1 MRHSSHNFT
10 VDTPKRHEDDSKELG
25 NFGVTCEAAE
35 SGGATVPSD
44 GCRHVERETRMTRT
58 TRPVRAPRATKRG
71 LASLA
76 VSGLL
81 AASLSALTTAPAHSA
96 PDPSCPA
103 VAPVSGLSAGD
114 TVTGRTV
121 TTGTTPGSFT
131 GTIQGVLEDGI
142 EPGVDMILA
151 DLHSTAIDK
160 NGIWEGMSGS
170 PVYAQDGRLIGAV
183 SYGLGYGSSTITGIT
198 PAADM
203 KKLFDPSTVVDHRVA
218 KRVAL
223 PRALARR
230 VVRSGGAT
238 TAQAARGLA
247 PIGIPVSL
255 SGPSSAR
262 VTKLAKV
269 LRLGGKVLAAPG
281 GPTSDD
287 PIPMEVGGNLAA
299 AYSYGT
305 VTASGLGTATMVCGD
320 ETVGFGHPFDLQG
333 AATMTLHGARAITI
347 QDDPLNVAFKVANL
361 GAPIGTVDQDRVAG
375 IHGVTGALPE
385 ATQVDARSFVGDRS
399 YSGTTRVSEPDLVT
413 DLAATHLFT
422 VQDKVLDRVG
432 KGRGWA
438 SWTIS
443 GTEAN
448 GHPFSMSRS
457 NRFADPE
464 DISAATA
471 IDVAGDLEAI
481 VDNPDEI
488 VKIGSVD
495 VESHLADDYQRY
507 TIAKVQVRS
516 FGRWVT
522 ASEEGDP
529 ILVHA
534 GHTVPV
540 RVTLASRE
548 VPAKTIEYGVKVPAE
563 AGGHGGLL
571 HVLGGDDGGD
581 SQDFFDEGED
591 AFSDFSVPSAAN
603 FPKLIQALES
613 QQQRN
618 DIRTTMRFR
627 YASTPAAQKIVRST
641 KISQVVSGDR
651 LFHVFAEN

>member
-1 MRHSSHNFT
+1 
-10 VDTPKRHEDDSKELG
+10 
-25 NFGVTCEAAE
+25 
-35 SGGATVPSD
+35 
-44 GCRHVERETRMTRT
+44 
-58 TRPVRAPRATKRG
+58 
-71 LASLA
+71 

-81 AASLSALTTAPAHSA
+81 AASLSALTTSPAHSA

-103 VAPVSGLSAGD
+103 VAPVSGLAAGD
-114 TVTGRTV
+114 AVTGRTV

-142 EPGVDMILA
+142 EPGVDLILA

-160 NGIWEGMSGS
+160 NGIWAGMSGS
-170 PVYAQDGRLIGAV
+170 PVYAQDGSLIGAV
-183 SYGLGYGSSTITGIT
+183 AYGLGFGPSTIAGIT

-203 KKLFDPSTVVDHRVA
+203 KKLFDPSTVVDHRSPA
-218 KRVAL
+218 KIAL

-230 VVRSGGAT
+230 VARTGAAT
-238 TAQAARGLA
+238 TAQASQGLQA
-247 PIGIPVSL
+247 LEIPVSV
-255 SGPSSAR
+255 SGPSNAR
-262 VTKLAKV
+262 MAKLAKV

-281 GPTSDD
+281 GPTSSE

-299 AYSYGT
+299 AFSYGT
-305 VTASGLGTATMVCGD
+305 VAASGLGTATMVCGD
-320 ETVGFGHPFDLQG
+320 ETVGFGHPFDAQG
-333 AATMTLHGARAITI
+333 SATMTLHGARAILI
-347 QDDPLNVAFKVANL
+347 QDDSLGGSFKVANL
-361 GAPIGTVDQDRVAG
+361 GAPIGTVDQDRIAG

-385 ATQVDARSFVGDRS
+385 ATKVDTKSFVGNRS
-399 YSGTTRVSEPDLVT
+399 YAGTTRVSEPDLVT
-413 DLAATHLFT
+413 DLAAAHVFT
-422 VQDKVLDRVG
+422 VQDKVLDRIG

-448 GHPFSMSRS
+448 GHPFSMTRS

-464 DISAATA
+464 DISAATV
-471 IDVAGDLEAI
+471 IDVAGDVEAI

-488 VKIGSVD
+488 VKIGSVN

-516 FGRWVT
+516 FGHWVT
-522 ASEEGDP
+522 AKQDGDP

-548 VPAKTIEYGVKVPAE
+548 VPRKTIEYGVKVPAD

-571 HVLGGDDGGD
+571 HVLGGDDGG
-581 SQDFFDEGED
+581 SSEEFFDEGED
-591 AFSDFSVPSAAN
+591 AFDDFTVPSAAN
-603 FPKLIQALES
+603 FPKLISALES

-618 DIRTTMRFR
+618 EIRTTMRFR
-627 YASTPAAQKIVRST
+627 YAPTPAAQKIVRST
-641 KISQVVSGDR
+641 KISQVVSGDQ